1 MVLLVFL
8 LLVQWVSAITV
19 VDDESWWRNGVIYQV
34 YPRSFLD
41 GCSPRCTGVGSL
53 KGVISKLDY
62 LSSDV
67 GVTALWLSPI
77 YDSPMADMGYDI
89 SNFTSVWPTFG
100 TLDDVDELI
109 TTASKKGIKI
119 IMDLVSDSFPKLT
132 RTTVFTGREKLILTS
147 LNNTSLLNR
156 YQIIPAIS
164 ILGFSN
170 QSHPKPIPSEIGIFG
185 GTSPTTGELC
195 FVKIKRV
202 LGGI

>member
-1 MVLLVFL
+1 
-8 LLVQWVSAITV
+8 
-19 VDDESWWRNGVIYQV
+19 
-34 YPRSFLD
+34 
-41 GCSPRCTGVGSL
+41 
-53 KGVISKLDY
+53 LDY